1 MGAQSRHPS
10 TEIASAVSAV
20 LRALSICAPVALC
33 DPSAA
38 QVRAA
43 ESAALTADIP
53 AQPLAQ
59 ALAAFSNQ
67 TGLQLVYVS
76 GVVRNQRSHAVSA
89 GLGTN
94 AALSQMLHGT
104 GLKFQYITADTVR
117 ILAAAPSPDSTKTS
131 AGEEHF
137 EVIIS
142 ANRREEYFQDV
153 PITIQTFTGEQ
164 LKQRGVTTLN
174 DLLQYTPN
182 VTYSGNGPGTGN
194 IFIRGLGGVGTG
206 NQSQATIAPFPNVA
220 LYLDE
225 QSMQFPARNNDVYL
239 VDMERIEVLEGPQVT
254 LFGGGAEAGAI
265 RYITNK
271 PRLGVTGGEVNAAYG
286 VTAGGD
292 PDITV
297 NATLNLPIGDSFA
310 LRGVIF
316 SERRGGY
323 IDNVAATIGYVPGT
337 APHDL
342 LPNGGPK
349 ANNAFLVEQ
358 NTNPVD
364 YQGVRLS
371 ALWKINDSWD
381 ALLQQNYQNMEADG
395 YFYAYP
401 NNVNGKPLDQYQ
413 ITAFTPAY
421 SKDRYESTAL
431 TVNGKLSDLLS
442 IVYAGSYLVRH
453 IEGQQDYS
461 NYMRSFV
468 GSYYACIGTG
478 AGYFNPGH
486 FPGPYPGL
494 AGKPLQCSTP
504 VGNWHDS
511 VRNTHM
517 SHELRLSTN
526 ADHRLR
532 GLLGVYWE
540 KFVIY
545 DNMNFNY
552 LGLPQCDP
560 ANLAAAAAGGPS
572 CLSAVGPVPGAYAW
586 HPELRENSNT
596 AFGEDDQR
604 GYKQRAAFASIDFD
618 LIPKVLTITGGVR
631 FYKYDEFETGSEYYS
646 ESTSTG
652 LVVNHANGACTAAGR
667 CGYPINLEKSESGH
681 RWRGDLTWH
690 IDQDMMTYYTYS
702 EGSRPGGFNRT
713 PSLPGQPPLLAL
725 GGGVARYCGNI
736 NGVQNAPDPRCLPG
750 GALDGLNTSQ
760 FNKPAG
766 YDSDNLTNHEIGFK
780 SEFFDH
786 HLLFNLAGYVIHW
799 TDVQISLFDP
809 VHLGNSTF
817 NLNGPT
823 YKVKGFEVQFVARL
837 TEGLTVEG
845 SSSVNSSEQTST
857 PCLPSSRQSAG
868 NPTPIGDCIT
878 VVNENTYT
886 NPYGVTGTRP
896 PFSPPWMFNARA
908 RYDWHSGNYYP
919 FVWVG
924 ASHVGPQSNEPA
936 SFPAG
941 DDPKQCCLAGQPF
954 TTLLRYEIPGYTTYD
969 AAIGVSKDNWTAQI
983 TGSNLSN
990 EYGPSNISSGQFIK
1004 SEIPLRPRVL
1014 MAQFTY
1020 RF

>member
-1 MGAQSRHPS
+1 MKPNPK
-10 TEIASAVSAV
+10 I
-20 LRALSICAPVALC
+20 
-33 DPSAA
+33 SAA
-38 QVRAA
+38 VAAILGASGTAVVFAATPAA
-43 ESAALTADIP
+43 ETAAE
-53 AQPLAQ
+53 
-59 ALAAFSNQ
+59 
-67 TGLQLVYVS
+67 
-76 GVVRNQRSHAVSA
+76 A
-89 GLGTN
+89 GLGEVVV
-94 AALSQMLHGT
+94 
-104 GLKFQYITADTVR
+104 TAQ
-117 ILAAAPSPDSTKTS
+117 
-131 AGEEHF
+131 
-137 EVIIS
+137 
-142 ANRREEYFQDV
+142 RRAENLQDV
-153 PITIQTFTGEQ
+153 PITVQAITGAQ
-164 LKQRGVTTLN
+164 LQQLNVVSFN
-174 DLLQYTPN
+174 DLLKYTPN
-182 VTYSGNGPGTGN
+182 VSYSGNGPGTGN
-194 IFIRGLGGVGTG
+194 IYMRGLGGVGSG
-206 NQSQATIAPFPNVA
+206 NQSQSTTAPFPNVA

-239 VDMERIEVLEGPQVT
+239 VDMERVEILEGPQGT
-254 LFGGGAEAGAI
+254 LFGGGAQAGAI
-265 RYITNK
+265 RYITNRPK
-271 PRLGVTGGEVNAAYG
+271 LGVTGGEVNAAYG
-286 VTAGGD
+286 ITAGGD
-292 PDITV
+292 PNTTV
-297 NATLNLPIGDSFA
+297 NATLNLPFGDSVA

-337 APHDL
+337 APAT

-371 ALWKINDSWD
+371 ALWKINDNWD

-401 NNVNGKPLDQYQ
+401 NDVNGKPLEKYQ
-413 ITAFTPAY
+413 LTAFTPAY

-442 IVYAGSYLVRH
+442 IVYAGSYMVRH

-478 AGYFNPGH
+478 AGYFNEKN
-486 FPGPYPGL
+486 FKGPYPGL
-494 AGKPLQCSTP
+494 TGKPLQCSTP

-517 SHELRLSTN
+517 SHELRLTTN
-526 ADHRLR
+526 ADYRLR
-532 GLLGVYWE
+532 GLVGAYFE
-540 KFVIY
+540 KFVIF

-572 CLSAVGPVPGAYAW
+572 CFSAVGPVPGAHSIDPA
-586 HPELRENSNT
+586 LRENSNT

-604 GYKQRAAFASIDFD
+604 GYKQRAVFTSIDFD
-618 LIPKVLTITGGVR
+618 IIPKVLTVTGGVR
-631 FYKYDEFETGSEYYS
+631 FYHYDEFETGSEYYS

-652 LVVNHANGACTAAGR
+652 LVVNHANGACTAAGL
-667 CGYPINLEKSESGH
+667 CGFPINLEKSESGH
-681 RWRGDLTWH
+681 RWRGNLTWH
-690 IDQDMMTYYTYS
+690 INQDLMTYYTYS
-702 EGSRPGGFNRT
+702 EGFRPGGFNRT
-713 PSLPGQPPLLAL
+713 SSLPGQPPSLA
-725 GGGVARYCGNI
+725 GVAKYCGNI
-736 NGVQNAPDPRCLPG
+736 NGVQTAPDPRCLPG

-766 YDSDNLTNHEIGFK
+766 FDSDQLTNHEIGFK

-786 HLLFNLAGYVIHW
+786 HLLFNVSGYVMHW

-809 VHLGNSTF
+809 VHLGNTTF
-817 NLNGPT
+817 NVNGPT

-845 SSSVNSSEQTST
+845 SSSVNSAEQTST
-857 PCLPSSRQSAG
+857 PCLPSSRPSAG
-868 NPTPIGDCIT
+868 NPTTIGDCIT
-878 VVNENTYT
+878 VVKENTYT

-908 RYDWHSGNYYP
+908 RYDWHSGNYHP

-941 DDPKQCCLAGQPF
+941 DDPKQCCVAGQPT

-969 AAIGVSKDNWTAQI
+969 AALGVSKDNWTAQI

-990 EYGPSNISSGQFIK
+990 EYGPTNISSGQFIK

-1014 MAQFTY
+1014 QAQFSWS
-1020 RF
+1020 F